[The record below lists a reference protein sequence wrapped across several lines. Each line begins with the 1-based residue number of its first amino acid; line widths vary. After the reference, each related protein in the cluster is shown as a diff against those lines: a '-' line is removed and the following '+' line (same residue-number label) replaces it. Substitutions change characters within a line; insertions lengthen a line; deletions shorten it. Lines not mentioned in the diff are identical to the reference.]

1 MPSREKRYCLSYG
14 ESTVCSFPVSV
25 IANYLPQKTKAYP
38 QKIAYPLFQANIS
51 TPFQNDFFPTTKYI
65 FLSQHTTYL
74 KINQTSNGM
83 GHFMVIIFCK
93 QKQHSLTNISKKL
106 KTHTYDFNHNKI
118 IGEYNASCMKS
129 VSSSTQAQCKI
140 YDLI

>member
-14 ESTVCSFPVSV
+14 GSTVCSFPVSV

-74 KINQTSNGM
+74 KITQTPNGM
-83 GHFMVIIFCK
+83 GHFMVRIFC
-93 QKQHSLTNISKKL
+93 
-106 KTHTYDFNHNKI
+106 
-118 IGEYNASCMKS
+118 
-129 VSSSTQAQCKI
+129 
-140 YDLI
+140 